1 MKKVVVISTSL
12 RPKSNSDALA
22 QEFARGA
29 ADAGHE
35 VQFISLVG
43 KELAFCRG
51 CLACQK
57 LGHCVIKDDAN
68 AIADKVC
75 AADVVA
81 FASPVYYYGMSGQM
95 KTLLDRMNCLYP
107 KDYAFRDVYLLAS
120 AAEDNPNAMSLIVCG
135 LDGWIECFEKSRL
148 AGVVKG
154 FGNEAAGDVLSHPDQ
169 LAEAYA
175 MGKGIA

>member
-1 MKKVVVISTSL
+1 MKKVIVISTSL
-12 RPKSNSDALA
+12 RPNSNSDLLA

-29 ADAGHE
+29 AEAGHDVE
-35 VQFISLVG
+35 TISLVG
-43 KELAFCRG
+43 KKLAFCRG

-57 LGHCVIKDDAN
+57 LGRCVTDDDAN
-68 AIADKVC
+68 PIAAKVKE
-75 AADVVA
+75 ADVVA

-107 KDYAFRDVYLLAS
+107 SDYRFRDIYLLAS
-120 AAEDNPNAMSLIVCG
+120 AAEDSPNAMFLITCG

-154 FGNEAAGDVLSHPDQ
+154 FGNEAPGDVKKHADQ
-169 LAEAYA
+169 LAEAYE
-175 MGKGIA
+175 MGKNV

>member
-1 MKKVVVISTSL
+1 MMKNVVVISTSL
-12 RPKSNSDALA
+12 RPGSNSDALA

-29 ADAGHE
+29 AAAGHQVE
-35 VQFISLVG
+35 IISLVG

-57 LGHCVIKDDAN
+57 LGHCVINDDAN

-120 AAEDNPNAMSLIVCG
+120 AAEDDANAMFRIVCG
-135 LDGWIECFEKSRL
+135 IDGWIACFEKARL
-148 AGVVKG
+148 AGLVKG
-154 FGNEAAGDVLSHPDQ
+154 FGNEAPNDVQNRPEQ

-175 MGKGIA
+175 MGQGV

>member
-1 MKKVVVISTSL
+1 MKNVVVISTSL
-12 RPKSNSDALA
+12 RPGSNSDALA

-29 ADAGHE
+29 AAAGHHVE
-35 VQFISLVG
+35 TISLVG

-57 LGHCVIKDDAN
+57 LGHCVINDDAN

-75 AADVVA
+75 AADVVV

-120 AAEDNPNAMSLIVCG
+120 AADDAANAMFLIVCA
-135 LDGWIECFEKSRL
+135 LDGWIECFEKARL

-154 FGNEAAGDVLSHPDQ
+154 FGNEAPGDVLNHPEQ

-175 MGKGIA
+175 MGQGV